1 MRYPLQHSDARAS
14 APHPSDL
21 DLDPAPH
28 APALQPD
35 IEEV

>member
-1 MRYPLQHSDARAS
+1 MQYPLQHSDARAS

-21 DLDPAPH
+21 DPAPH
-28 APALQPD
+28 APAPQPD

>member
-1 MRYPLQHSDARAS
+1 MRYPLQYSDARAS

-21 DLDPAPH
+21 DRAPH

>member
-14 APHPSDL
+14 ASHPSDL
-21 DLDPAPH
+21 DAAPYAPAP
-28 APALQPD
+28 QPD

>member
-1 MRYPLQHSDARAS
+1 MRYPLHYSDARAS
-14 APHPSDL
+14 ASHPS

-28 APALQPD
+28 APAPQPD